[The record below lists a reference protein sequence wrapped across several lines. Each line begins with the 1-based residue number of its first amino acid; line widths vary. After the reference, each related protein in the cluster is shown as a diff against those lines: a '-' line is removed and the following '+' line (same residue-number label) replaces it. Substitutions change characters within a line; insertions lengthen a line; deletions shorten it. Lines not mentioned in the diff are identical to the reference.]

1 MLQKRD
7 KMRRSGSSSLNRLA
21 KQYADDSLLRG
32 PLVNLASADL
42 AASSSDPLFLPLIAA
57 ENVSSASDMNVELE
71 PPPPPPPPLPPT
83 KSSNRR
89 GSEPLPLLRARDAL
103 VVGRCPGEDV
113 AVAADTEEEFPAP
126 ERLPTGML
134 ARW

>member
-1 MLQKRD
+1 
-7 KMRRSGSSSLNRLA
+7 
-21 KQYADDSLLRG
+21 
-32 PLVNLASADL
+32 
-42 AASSSDPLFLPLIAA
+42 
-57 ENVSSASDMNVELE
+57 MNVELE
-71 PPPPPPPPLPPT
+71 LPPPLPSPPPPPT

-89 GSEPLPLLRARDAL
+89 GSEPLPLLRARDAP
-103 VVGRCPGEDV
+103 VVGKCPGDDV